1 MLMNHQKTYMMTFN
15 AEKFFQ
21 QNVIRI
27 FWSGT
32 DDNDIARKVLSY
44 IPDDFS
50 GNILDVPV
58 GTAVFTEHKWLPRI
72 SR

>member
-1 MLMNHQKTYMMTFN
+1 MDYNLPQIGCCFLSF
-15 AEKFFQ
+15 AE
-21 QNVIRI
+21 
-27 FWSGT
+27 SG
-32 DDNDIARKVLSY
+32 Y
-44 IPDDFS
+44 ISDDFS